1 LKEGE
6 TVQEPYGEEK
16 GSWWA
21 KVRQRLFGVDEE
33 EEEGSS
39 TVIRPHTRAAQRVN
53 VLYAR
58 TIEDARRAADGLK
71 AGHQQLVNFQY
82 ADARVRER
90 VVDFLMGVV
99 YALEGTVERVHEQVF
114 LFAPAN
120 VQVEMTNVDD
130 FHNGSWGERDR

>member
-1 LKEGE
+1 MQEPFEEEEGRSWWSRLKE
-6 TVQEPYGEEK
+6 
-16 GSWWA
+16 
-21 KVRQRLFGVDEE
+21 RLFGTAEEE
-33 EEEGSS
+33 EEEGG
-39 TVIRPHTRAAQRVN
+39 TVIRLHTRPAQRVN

-58 TIEDARRAADGLK
+58 TMEDARRAADGLK

-120 VQVEMTNVDD
+120 VQVETTSDED
-130 FHNGSWGERDR
+130 FHNGAWSERER

>member
-1 LKEGE
+1 
-6 TVQEPYGEEK
+6 VHEPFGEEA
-16 GSWWA
+16 GRSWWSRI
-21 KVRQRLFGVDEE
+21 KERLFGTDEE
-33 EEEGSS
+33 EEQDGG
-39 TVIRPHTRAAQRVN
+39 TVIRLHTRPAQRVN

-58 TIEDARRAADGLK
+58 SFEDARRAADGLK

-82 ADARVRER
+82 AEARVRER

-120 VQVEMTNVDD
+120 VQVEMTSVDD
-130 FHNGSWGERDR
+130 FHNGSWGERER

>member
-1 LKEGE
+1 MQEPFEEEGRSWWSRLKE
-6 TVQEPYGEEK
+6 
-16 GSWWA
+16 
-21 KVRQRLFGVDEE
+21 RLFGPSEE
-33 EEEGSS
+33 EDDGG
-39 TVIRPHTRAAQRVN
+39 TVIRLHTRPAQRVH

-58 TIEDARRAADGLK
+58 SMEDARRAADGLK

-82 ADARVRER
+82 AEPRLRER

-120 VQVEMTNVDD
+120 VQVEMTHVND
-130 FHNGSWGERDR
+130 FDRET

>member
-1 LKEGE
+1 MQEPFEEEESRSWWSRLKE
-6 TVQEPYGEEK
+6 
-16 GSWWA
+16 
-21 KVRQRLFGVDEE
+21 RLFGTAEE
-33 EEEGSS
+33 EEEDGG
-39 TVIRPHTRAAQRVN
+39 TVIRLHTRPAQRVN

-58 TIEDARRAADGLK
+58 TMEDARRAADGLK

-120 VQVEMTNVDD
+120 VQVEMTSVDD
-130 FHNGSWGERDR
+130 FHNGSWGERER

>member
-1 LKEGE
+1 M
-6 TVQEPYGEEK
+6 QEPFEEE
-16 GSWWA
+16 GRSWWSRLKA
-21 KVRQRLFGVDEE
+21 RLFGTNEEE
-33 EEEGSS
+33 EEEGT
-39 TVIRPHTRAAQRVN
+39 TVIRLHTRPAQRVN

-58 TIEDARRAADGLK
+58 TMEDARRAADGLK

-82 ADARVRER
+82 ADTRVRER

-120 VQVEMTNVDD
+120 VQVEMTSVDD
-130 FHNGSWGERDR
+130 FHNGTWGERER

>member
-1 LKEGE
+1 
-6 TVQEPYGEEK
+6 VQEPFEEEA
-16 GSWWA
+16 GRSWWSRI
-21 KVRQRLFGVDEE
+21 KERLFGTDEE
-33 EEEGSS
+33 EETDGG
-39 TVIRPHTRAAQRVN
+39 TVIGLHTRPAQRVN

-58 TIEDARRAADGLK
+58 SFEDARRAADGLK

-82 ADARVRER
+82 AEARVRER

-120 VQVEMTNVDD
+120 VQVEMTSVDD
-130 FHNGSWGERDR
+130 FHNGSWGERER

>member
-1 LKEGE
+1 MQEPFEEEERSWWSRLKE
-6 TVQEPYGEEK
+6 
-16 GSWWA
+16 
-21 KVRQRLFGVDEE
+21 RLFGTSEE
-33 EEEGSS
+33 EDDGG
-39 TVIRPHTRAAQRVN
+39 TVIRLHTRPAQRVN

-58 TIEDARRAADGLK
+58 SMEDARRAADGLK

-82 ADARVRER
+82 AEPRLRER

-99 YALEGTVERVHEQVF
+99 YALEGSVERVHEQVF

-130 FHNGSWGERDR
+130 FHHGT

>member
-1 LKEGE
+1 M
-6 TVQEPYGEEK
+6 QEPFEEEA
-16 GSWWA
+16 GRSWWSRI
-21 KVRQRLFGVDEE
+21 KERLFGTDEE
-33 EEEGSS
+33 EEQDGG
-39 TVIRPHTRAAQRVN
+39 TVIRLHTRPAQRVN

-58 TIEDARRAADGLK
+58 SIEDARRAADGLK

-130 FHNGSWGERDR
+130 FHNGSWGERER

>member
-1 LKEGE
+1 MQEPFQEEESRSWWSRLKE
-6 TVQEPYGEEK
+6 
-16 GSWWA
+16 
-21 KVRQRLFGVDEE
+21 RLFGAAEEDEE
-33 EEEGSS
+33 EAGN
-39 TVIRPHTRAAQRVN
+39 TVIRLHTRPAQRVN

-58 TIEDARRAADGLK
+58 TMEDARRAADGLK
-71 AGHQQLVNFQY
+71 TGHQQLVNFQY

-120 VQVEMTNVDD
+120 VQVETTNADD
-130 FHNGSWGERDR
+130 LHNGAWSERQR

>member
-1 LKEGE
+1 MQEPFEDEGRSWWSRLKE
-6 TVQEPYGEEK
+6 
-16 GSWWA
+16 
-21 KVRQRLFGVDEE
+21 RLFGTGEE
-33 EEEGSS
+33 EEDDGG
-39 TVIRPHTRAAQRVN
+39 TVIRLHTRPAQRVN

-58 TIEDARRAADGLK
+58 SMEDARRAADGLK

-82 ADARVRER
+82 AEPRIRER

-120 VQVEMTNVDD
+120 VQVELTHGDD
-130 FHNGSWGERDR
+130 FHHGT

>member
-1 LKEGE
+1 
-6 TVQEPYGEEK
+6 VQEPFEEEA
-16 GSWWA
+16 GRSWWSRI
-21 KVRQRLFGVDEE
+21 KERLFGTDEE
-33 EEEGSS
+33 EEQDGG
-39 TVIRPHTRAAQRVN
+39 TVIRLHTRPAQRVN

-58 TIEDARRAADGLK
+58 SFEDARRAADGLK

-120 VQVEMTNVDD
+120 VQVEMTTVDD
-130 FHNGSWGERDR
+130 FHNGSWGERER

>member
-1 LKEGE
+1 M
-6 TVQEPYGEEK
+6 QEPFEEEERR
-16 GSWWA
+16 SWWSRI
-21 KVRQRLFGVDEE
+21 KERLFGTDEE
-33 EEEGSS
+33 EETDGG
-39 TVIRPHTRAAQRVN
+39 TVIRLHTRPAQRVN

-58 TIEDARRAADGLK
+58 SFEDARRAADGLK

-82 ADARVRER
+82 AEGRVRER

-120 VQVEMTNVDD
+120 VQVEMTSVDD
-130 FHNGSWGERDR
+130 FHNGSWGERER

>member
-1 LKEGE
+1 M
-6 TVQEPYGEEK
+6 QEPFEEEE
-16 GSWWA
+16 GRSWWSRF
-21 KVRQRLFGVDEE
+21 KERLFGTADEE
-33 EEEGSS
+33 EEGGG
-39 TVIRPHTRAAQRVN
+39 TVIRLHTRPAQRVN

-58 TIEDARRAADGLK
+58 TMEDARRAADGLK

-120 VQVEMTNVDD
+120 VQVDMTNADD
-130 FHNGSWGERDR
+130 FHNGAWGERER

>member
-1 LKEGE
+1 MH
-6 TVQEPYGEEK
+6 EP
-16 GSWWA
+16 
-21 KVRQRLFGVDEE
+21 LE
-33 EEEGSS
+33 EEEGRSWWARWRERLFGTGEDEEEDGD
-39 TVIRPHTRAAQRVN
+39 TVIRLHARAAQRVN

-58 TIEDARRAADGLK
+58 SFEDARRAADGLK
-71 AGHQQLVNFQY
+71 SGHQQLVNFQH

-120 VQVEMTNVDD
+120 VHVETTNVED
-130 FHNGSWGERDR
+130 FHNGSWGERER

>member
-1 LKEGE
+1 M
-6 TVQEPYGEEK
+6 QEP
-16 GSWWA
+16 
-21 KVRQRLFGVDEE
+21 FE
-33 EEEGSS
+33 EEEGRSWWSRLKERLFGTGEEDEEEGS
-39 TVIRPHTRAAQRVN
+39 TVIRLHTRPAQRVN

-58 TIEDARRAADGLK
+58 TMEDARRAADGLK
-71 AGHQQLVNFQY
+71 AGHQQVVNFQY

-120 VQVEMTNVDD
+120 VQVEMTSADD
-130 FHNGSWGERDR
+130 FHNGAWGERER

>member
-1 LKEGE
+1 
-6 TVQEPYGEEK
+6 VQEP
-16 GSWWA
+16 
-21 KVRQRLFGVDEE
+21 FE
-33 EEEGSS
+33 EEEGRSWWSRLKERLFGTGEEDEEEGS
-39 TVIRPHTRAAQRVN
+39 TVIRLHTRPAQRVN

-58 TIEDARRAADGLK
+58 TMEDARRAADGLK
-71 AGHQQLVNFQY
+71 AGHQQVVNFQY

-120 VQVEMTNVDD
+120 VQVEMTSADD
-130 FHNGSWGERDR
+130 FHNGAWGERER

>member
-1 LKEGE
+1 MH
-6 TVQEPYGEEK
+6 EPFGEEA
-16 GSWWA
+16 GRSWWSRI
-21 KVRQRLFGVDEE
+21 KERLFGTDEE
-33 EEEGSS
+33 EEQDGG
-39 TVIRPHTRAAQRVN
+39 TVIRLHTRPAQRVN

-58 TIEDARRAADGLK
+58 SFEDARRAADGLK

-82 ADARVRER
+82 AEARVRER

-120 VQVEMTNVDD
+120 VQVEMTSVDD
-130 FHNGSWGERDR
+130 FHNGSWGERER

>member
-1 LKEGE
+1 
-6 TVQEPYGEEK
+6 VQEPYAQDDSRSWWTRLRERLWGTGEE
-16 GSWWA
+16 
-21 KVRQRLFGVDEE
+21 DE
-33 EEEGSS
+33 GT
-39 TVIRPHTRAAQRVN
+39 TVIRLHSRAAQQVN

-58 TIEDARRAADGLK
+58 SMEDARRAADGLK
-71 AGHQQLVNFQY
+71 AGHQQVVNFQY
-82 ADARVRER
+82 ADGRVRER

-130 FHNGSWGERDR
+130 FHNGSWGERER

>member
-1 LKEGE
+1 M
-6 TVQEPYGEEK
+6 QEPFEEEESR
-16 GSWWA
+16 SWWA
-21 KVRQRLFGVDEE
+21 RLKERLFGTSEE
-33 EEEGSS
+33 EEEDGT
-39 TVIRPHTRAAQRVN
+39 TVIRLHTRPAQKVN

-58 TIEDARRAADGLK
+58 TMEDARRAADGLK

-120 VQVEMTNVDD
+120 VQVEMTSVDD
-130 FHNGSWGERDR
+130 FHNGSWGERER